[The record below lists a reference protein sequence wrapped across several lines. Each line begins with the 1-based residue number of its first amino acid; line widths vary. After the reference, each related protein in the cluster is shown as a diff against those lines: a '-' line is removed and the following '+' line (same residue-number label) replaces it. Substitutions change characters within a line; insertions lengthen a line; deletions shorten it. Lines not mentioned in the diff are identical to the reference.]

1 MKYNKSHFTIDQQI
15 QKIKSDGFI
24 VNNEDQLRIIL
35 ENLNYYKLKG
45 YIYST
50 KKEYGDSFSEKNID
64 ILEVIDTYNFDEK
77 LRTFLFEIL
86 EKIEVSLKSKIANVL
101 SNDIGTFGYLD
112 TDNFKVKLGSKKYF
126 SHTNFLTNL
135 ENYQN
140 RSKEDFMVHYRSKY
154 TKEKYTPLWMMV
166 ELLPFGDLSRF
177 YEAYKKNK
185 KISKQYDL
193 SPDILASWLHRLT
206 LIRNFCAH
214 NSRVWNRKYNK
225 ISLKKDWNYHSWF
238 YLEGT
243 LFFIKYIID
252 KIKPEYDFNPLY
264 TLIDSFI
271 KKYPKKAIYMGIIT
285 PDKLKYLIE
294 TPKI

>member
-24 VNNEDQLRIIL
+24 VNNKDQLRIIL

-50 KKEYGDSFSEKNID
+50 KKEYGDGFSEKYID

-77 LRTFLFEIL
+77 LRTFLFKIL

-101 SNDIGTFGYLD
+101 SNDIGTFGHLD
-112 TDNFKVKLGSKKYF
+112 IDNFKV
-126 SHTNFLTNL
+126 
-135 ENYQN
+135 
-140 RSKEDFMVHYRSKY
+140 
-154 TKEKYTPLWMMV
+154 KYTPLWMMV

-185 KISKQYDL
+185 NISKQYDL
-193 SPDILASWLHRLT
+193 SPDILASRLHRLT

-214 NSRVWNRKYNK
+214 NSRVWNRKYNNV
-225 ISLKKDWNYHSWF
+225 SLKKGWNYHSWF

-243 LFFIKYIID
+243 LFLIKYIID
-252 KIKPEYDFNPLY
+252 KIKPEYNFNPLY
-264 TLIDSFI
+264 TLIDRFI
-271 KKYPKKAIYMGIIT
+271 KKYPDKAIYMGIMT